1 MFINTQVQHVLL
13 TSKYSTQ
20 IKGRGGKAKLIAQED
35 QKEVTCLQARSN
47 KYV

>member
-1 MFINTQVQHVLL
+1 MFINTQVQHASL

-35 QKEVTCLQARSN
+35 QKEELALAG
-47 KYV
+47 KE